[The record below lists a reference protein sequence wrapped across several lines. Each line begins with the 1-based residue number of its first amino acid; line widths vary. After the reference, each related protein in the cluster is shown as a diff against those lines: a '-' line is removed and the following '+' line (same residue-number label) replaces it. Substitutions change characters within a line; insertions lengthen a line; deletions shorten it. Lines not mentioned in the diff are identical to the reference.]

1 MFAFMFD
8 GYVVIDLSCGFG
20 WCASPAFYSLA
31 GDVIND
37 LYVGEDVADAT
48 TGDLAAYR
56 AMSVNR
62 GQRCQAANLALR
74 RAMATVL
81 GPKAI
86 NDKKFT
92 PWLSE
97 NKALG
102 LLWNTADGTVS
113 IPDDKLVKAKH
124 QVASLLSSARATK
137 SELAKVLGVFR
148 YITTCFP
155 PARAFYQRIH
165 VEAIS
170 RPPFGSK
177 ALIPDA
183 FEDLRWFQ
191 AVLGN
196 TARFNGIPVAQVART
211 TTPSVHVYMDASGS
225 GLCVLEPQRRE
236 CIRVKYTAVEL
247 AALRSECSPG
257 GTVLGAYWKE
267 ASSGR
272 TTYACFHIDNTS
284 AVAWA
289 SKRLSRH
296 PTVQLYNRLLS
307 LVEFEHDLSFTAAH
321 IPGQHNTM
329 VDAGS
334 RAWTDRHPLW
344 NTWTNLSL
352 SWLQVQV
359 RPPFDDLLKVPRRC
373 YNEQV
378 SYSLESMEKI
388 FPVHVMVTVVSEDR
402 SVKLQQIGI
411 FRNLPLEVWLEPIRS
426 RQSVPDD
433 TVKAFKRVLA
443 PPFLDVD
450 LSRSPLLKVL
460 LQGIKR
466 LSDPTKKK
474 LPVTPAFLRIL
485 RRSLQLNRP
494 RDRLLWDSVLLAYFF
509 LLRLGRHRHPYCL
522 KTQDAFF
529 TDARGNLTL
538 ADVASSVTIGLSG
551 VKNDQYGRGAW
562 RSMHQSGDRS
572 LCPVRALKH
581 LLQARR
587 ELSVTSHEHLC
598 ADLTAE
604 TVSKAL
610 KTTASRAGVDSTKY
624 STHSLRSGGAT
635 ALLSGKADSMSI
647 KILGRWVSHCFE
659 EYPLQ
664 SAASTSDLLRRMVF
678 THQTQRRPSNR

>member
-1 MFAFMFD
+1 MFVFRFD

-20 WCASPAFYSLA
+20 WCASTAFYSLA

-37 LYVGEDVADAT
+37 LYVGEDVADAAA
-48 TGDLAAYR
+48 GDLGR
-56 AMSVNR
+56 LQGNVWCDDHSCVEVNR
-62 GQRCQAANLALR
+62 GHRCQAANLALR

-137 SELAKVLGVFR
+137 SELTKVLGVFR
-148 YITTCFP
+148 HITTCFP

-170 RPPFGSK
+170 RPSFGSK
-177 ALIPDA
+177 ALSPDA

-196 TARFNGIPVAQVART
+196 TARFNGIPVAQLART
-211 TTPSVHVYMDASGS
+211 TTPSVCVYMDASGS

-236 CIRVKYTAVEL
+236 FIRVKYTAIEL

-257 GTVLGAYWKE
+257 GTVLGAHWKE

-272 TTYACFHIDNTS
+272 TTYVCFHIDNTS

-307 LVEFEHDLSFTAAH
+307 LVEFEHDLSFTADH
-321 IPGQHNTM
+321 IPGSTIPWPTP
-329 VDAGS
+329 A
-334 RAWTDRHPLW
+334 RAHG
-344 NTWTNLSL
+344 
-352 SWLQVQV
+352 
-359 RPPFDDLLKVPRRC
+359 PPGLHCGILGLTYHCHGYGYNPRRC

-411 FRNLPLEVWLEPIRS
+411 FRNLPLEVWMEPIRS

-433 TVKAFKRVLA
+433 TVKAFKRVLV
-443 PPFLDVD
+443 PPPIFGCRPISL
-450 LSRSPLLKVL
+450 
-460 LQGIKR
+460 
-466 LSDPTKKK
+466 
-474 LPVTPAFLRIL
+474 TPSEDAI
-485 RRSLQLNRP
+485 
-494 RDRLLWDSVLLAYFF
+494 A
-509 LLRLGRHRHPYCL
+509 RH
-522 KTQDAFF
+522 
-529 TDARGNLTL
+529 
-538 ADVASSVTIGLSG
+538 
-551 VKNDQYGRGAW
+551 
-562 RSMHQSGDRS
+562 
-572 LCPVRALKH
+572 
-581 LLQARR
+581 
-587 ELSVTSHEHLC
+587 
-598 ADLTAE
+598 
-604 TVSKAL
+604 
-610 KTTASRAGVDSTKY
+610 
-624 STHSLRSGGAT
+624 
-635 ALLSGKADSMSI
+635 
-647 KILGRWVSHCFE
+647 
-659 EYPLQ
+659 
-664 SAASTSDLLRRMVF
+664 
-678 THQTQRRPSNR
+678 